1 MNLQSD
7 TNSSYPEPN
16 TIIYPVY
23 CYSNFSKQI
32 FSIGC
37 TSQLLI
43 SLLALLT
50 CIPIVV
56 VLRRL
61 LAKKRKQ
68 RLKIISFSL
77 MLALELLIFIYYFF
91 ILLKLSQVIVYIT
104 NMIQAII

>member
-1 MNLQSD
+1 MNLQNE
-7 TNSSYPEPN
+7 TNSSYPVPN

-43 SLLALLT
+43 SLFALLT
-50 CIPIVV
+50 CIPIAV

-61 LAKKRKQ
+61 LAKKKKQ

-77 MLALELLIFIYYFF
+77 MFTLELLIFIYYFF
-91 ILLKLSQVIVYIT
+91 IFLKLSQVIIYIT
-104 NMIQAII
+104 NMLQAVI